1 MKKVKQILSLF
12 LCISVLISGFI
23 PVYAEAPQKAT
34 KDENVFLILNA
45 DGSIQDQIVSNWIH
59 CDSGVSHIKD
69 QSSLSNIEN
78 LKGEQLPE
86 KDNGFLIW
94 NTEETDVYY
103 QGKTQQTPPITVSI
117 QYELDGKNLSASEL
131 IGKSGHVKI
140 SVKLTNHEK
149 TTQEINGKQRDI
161 YTPFIT
167 VVSANFPTEN
177 FKNIIAAQGTVQTDS
192 ANQLAC
198 FITIPGMAQTFDGLL
213 TGQLDQINEY
223 LKDEVIVEAD
233 TDCFQMPSFMIA
245 SATSMEQLKKKNDIP
260 DLSKS
265 FDKLNDATDE
275 LKNGTQQLS
284 DATTTLDSKMQEFLD
299 SYCSFD
305 DGIGEA
311 LDGAKQLEDGTDVLS
326 SGAKDLY
333 EGTVRLQT
341 GSNKLA
347 ESLNSRFV
355 PGLQAASDK
364 QAALESSMTAIG
376 KQIETLSLPDI
387 EQLKNSLSEG
397 IGTIVDQVSYD

>member
-23 PVYAEAPQKAT
+23 PVYAEASQKAT

-245 SATSMEQLKKKNDIP
+245 SATSMEQLKKKKI
-260 DLSKS
+260 
-265 FDKLNDATDE
+265 
-275 LKNGTQQLS
+275 
-284 DATTTLDSKMQEFLD
+284 FLT
-299 SYCSFD
+299 CRN
-305 DGIGEA
+305 
-311 LDGAKQLEDGTDVLS
+311 LLT
-326 SGAKDLY
+326 
-333 EGTVRLQT
+333 
-341 GSNKLA
+341 N
-347 ESLNSRFV
+347 
-355 PGLQAASDK
+355 
-364 QAALESSMTAIG
+364 
-376 KQIETLSLPDI
+376 
-387 EQLKNSLSEG
+387 
-397 IGTIVDQVSYD
+397 